1 MAAEG
6 EGMAGSADTP
16 FREFFGEVEPITMAE
31 PLAGTLGAFREGGA
45 LLAYSFADA
54 VKMAGHACPT
64 VAGAYIACSKALGVL
79 YPDSIPVRGEVAIR
93 AYGDADE
100 GVYGVMGQVFSLI
113 TGAAPLSGFRG
124 LGHWFRRKDL
134 LTFVPGKA
142 EEGAL
147 RFEFRRTDTGRTI
160 LVTFYP
166 GRIPFPDGKARRLG
180 ELLEKVIWDAA
191 KDSER
196 RAFQDLWMEKVEDM
210 LVHEK
215 GIQGWLEIEE
225 QG

>member
-1 MAAEG
+1 MAAKKKLR
-6 EGMAGSADTP
+6 AGGANTP
-16 FREFFGEVEPITMAE
+16 FREFFYDVEPIVMRE
-31 PLAGTLGAFREGGA
+31 PLAATLGAFRTEDA
-45 LLAYSFADA
+45 VLAYSFADA

-64 VAGAYIACSKALGVL
+64 VAGAYIACRKALGVL
-79 YPDSIPVRGEVAIR
+79 YPDSIPVRGEVSIR

-124 LGHWFRRKDL
+124 LGHRFRRKDL
-134 LTFVPGKA
+134 LTFVPGQA
-142 EEGAL
+142 EEGTL
-147 RFEFRRTDTGRTI
+147 RFDFRRTDTGRTV
-160 LVTFYP
+160 LVTFCP
-166 GRIPFPDGKARRLG
+166 GKIPFPDSKARRLG

-196 RAFQDLWMEKVEDM
+196 RVFQDLWMEKVEDM

-215 GIQGWLEIEE
+215 GIQGWLKIEDT
-225 QG
+225 G